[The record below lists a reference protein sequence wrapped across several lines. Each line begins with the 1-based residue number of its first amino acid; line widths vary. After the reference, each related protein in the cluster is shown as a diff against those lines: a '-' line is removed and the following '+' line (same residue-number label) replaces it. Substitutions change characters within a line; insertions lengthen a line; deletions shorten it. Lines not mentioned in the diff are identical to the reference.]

1 MIRRVLVYYR
11 PYWYLLVSDLVAVP
25 YLIKIMVDS
34 LIPAGD
40 LKAIFQQRGS
50 HEQLIGQPGLYAD
63 LYTVQHGLV
72 TDGE

>member
-1 MIRRVLVYYR
+1 
-11 PYWYLLVSDLVAVP
+11 
-25 YLIKIMVDS
+25 MVDS

-50 HEQLIGQPGLYAD
+50 HEQLMGQPGLYED